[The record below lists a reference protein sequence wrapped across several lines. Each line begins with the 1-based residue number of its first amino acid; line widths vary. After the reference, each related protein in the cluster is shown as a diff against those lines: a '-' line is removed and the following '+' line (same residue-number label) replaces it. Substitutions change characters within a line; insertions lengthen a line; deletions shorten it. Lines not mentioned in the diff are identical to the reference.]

1 MDAMAS
7 QITRVSKHISLKSER
22 KQNLLLRKCMRRCLR
37 SIGLFCLLNRLCGCR
52 SKKASKL
59 HVTGLCAGN
68 SPGTGEFP
76 AQMASYAENV
86 SIWWRHHVFI
96 LRLHDTIRDI
106 PSFNILVLRN
116 ALLKEKTY
124 IIISRI
130 LKALRLLN
138 ANTSKLWGYI
148 FINPTKPFY
157 VIFRGI
163 VSFQC
168 HESMAKIPGRVSVFI
183 FHIYVRFILL
193 NKTFGKRY

>member
-1 MDAMAS
+1 MHFNTYWTPDRHVKSCNILCVKSEKLVSFWWNVIQKAPSLVLHYSDVIMDAMAS
-7 QITRVSKHISLKSER
+7 QITRVSKRISLKSER

-59 HVTGLCAGN
+59 HVTGPCAGN

-116 ALLKEKTY
+116 ALLKEKTF
-124 IIISRI
+124 IIIIRI

-138 ANTSKLWGYI
+138 ANTFKLC
-148 FINPTKPFY
+148 KPY
-157 VIFRGI
+157 
-163 VSFQC
+163 
-168 HESMAKIPGRVSVFI
+168 
-183 FHIYVRFILL
+183 
-193 NKTFGKRY
+193 